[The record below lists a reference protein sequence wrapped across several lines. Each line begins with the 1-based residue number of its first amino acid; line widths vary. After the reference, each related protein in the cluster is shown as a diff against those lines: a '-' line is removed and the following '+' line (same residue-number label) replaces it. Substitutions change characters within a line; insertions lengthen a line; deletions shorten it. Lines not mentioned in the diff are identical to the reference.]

1 MASVYLLPGKEKRA
15 QLLHPWIFRSD
26 IDRVEGPYENGDV
39 VGVYAAK
46 GHFLARAFYNPQS
59 QIALRILTRQDEDVD
74 EAFFRE
80 RICRAWQYRQAVSD
94 PMSCRLIHAESDF
107 LPGLIV
113 DKFAD
118 VLVMQSLSLGIARR
132 QELIADLLMEQVQ
145 PRAIVARNDAP
156 VRKLEGLALE
166 KGVIRGEA
174 PKTVQILEN
183 GIRFRVDLLEGQ
195 KTGYF
200 LDQKENRAA
209 IAPFVKGKR
218 VLDCFTHTGAF
229 ALHAAKYGA
238 AQVLGVDISDE
249 AVGLC
254 RQNAALN
261 GFENVAFQQAN
272 VFDFLRDLK
281 GNPYDVIILDPPAF
295 AKSRSAIA
303 GAERGYKD
311 INLRAIRLLPPGGI
325 LVSCS
330 CSHHMDTQRFLD
342 TIASAARDARR
353 SLQMIELRFAGK
365 DHPSLLAAPETA
377 YLKCVI
383 FRVW

>member
-1 MASVYLLPGKEKRA
+1 MASVYLLPGKEKRVA
-15 QLLHPWIFRSD
+15 QMHPWIFRSD
-26 IDRVEGPYENGDV
+26 IDRVEGAFENGDV
-39 VGVYAAK
+39 VSVHAAK
-46 GHFLARAFYNPQS
+46 GHFLAKAFYNPQS
-59 QIALRILTRQDEDVD
+59 QISLRILTRQDEAVD

-80 RICRAWQYRQAVSD
+80 RIRRAWQHRQLACD

-107 LPGLIV
+107 MPGLIV

-118 VLVMQSLSLGIARR
+118 VLVMQSLSLGIARQ
-132 QELIADLLMEQVQ
+132 QELIADLLMQEVK

-156 VRKLEGLALE
+156 VRKLEGLAQE

-174 PKTVQILEN
+174 PDTVQILEN
-183 GIRFRVDLLEGQ
+183 GVKFRVDLLEGQ

-238 AQVLGVDISDE
+238 QSVLGVDISEE
-249 AVGLC
+249 AVALC

-261 GFENVAFQQAN
+261 GFDNVTFEAAN

-311 INLRAIRLLPPGGI
+311 INLRAMKLLAPGGV
-325 LVSCS
+325 LVTCS

-342 TIASAARDARR
+342 TIAAAARDARR